1 MDRFEQYHDYFVKK
15 KDLDGSDLGDWPEEL
30 ALSLEREHVQA
41 KERRGSV
48 GSVKLLAPLRTAEG
62 GAGDEATEE
71 DEDVLSDMLKAVRAR
86 ERSERK

>member
-1 MDRFEQYHDYFVKK
+1 MDRFKQYHEYFVKK
-15 KDLDGSDLGDWPEEL
+15 KDIDGSDLGDWPEEL
-30 ALSLEREHVQA
+30 ALSLEREQ
-41 KERRGSV
+41 ESRL